1 MDLGQKEESRLNI
14 FLSYPSKALWTLA
27 LPIMAGMGIHTL
39 YNIVDMIFIGQ
50 LGGEAIA
57 GIAFNMPLFFLAL
70 GLTMGLGVG
79 VTASI
84 ARFIGKND
92 KSGAD
97 NSAEHAIAIAFFI
110 SLLLFIVVAT
120 FGKKILFIFGAEGSI
135 LSLAWDYL
143 QVYVLDFHL
152 WYFQVSFGLF

>member
-14 FLSYPSKALWTLA
+14 FLSNPSKALWTLA
-27 LPIMAGMGIHTL
+27 LPIMAGMGIQTF

-57 GIAFNMPLFFLAL
+57 GIAFNMPLFFLVL

-97 NSAEHAIAIAFFI
+97 NSAEHAVAFA
-110 SLLLFIVVAT
+110 LFM
-120 FGKKILFIFGAEGSI
+120 GS
-135 LSLAWDYL
+135 ST
-143 QVYVLDFHL
+143 
-152 WYFQVSFGLF
+152 